1 VEKSGVSA
9 ALLVRSWNRSSKPVV
24 SVPVPEGL
32 DPGRSRLK
40 IATKARRI
48 GYSFAAG
55 YRLVRKCLNASA
67 SACCGMLRR
76 VCAGRFLL
84 LRGS

>member
-1 VEKSGVSA
+1 MEKSGLSA
-9 ALLVRSWNRSSKPVV
+9 HYWSVVGTEVRSPSFLYPYQKDWIP
-24 SVPVPEGL
+24 
-32 DPGRSRLK
+32 DDSRLK

-67 SACCGMLRR
+67 SACYGMLKR
-76 VCAGRFLL
+76 VCAGRFHLV
-84 LRGS
+84 RGS